1 MKKITTLAACVL
13 ALLGLYACNNDIN
26 KVFDNQT
33 LIEFQPAVVNAASVG
48 RTYPLLTVATSTT
61 AGATIAPQL
70 NLVGRQRSAELP
82 VRVFVD
88 PTSTASPSTY
98 TIANGGVATFAAA
111 GAPTSSTV
119 AMTITVAKA
128 SSAAAPFGNL
138 ILVIDSTSTDYK
150 PSQNYKR
157 IGYTFRQ

>member
-1 MKKITTLAACVL
+1 MKKIATVALSML
-13 ALLGLYACNNDIN
+13 ALIGLYACNNDLD
-26 KVFDNQT
+26 KVFDDQT
-33 LIEFQPAVVNAASVG
+33 LVEFQPAVVNAASVG
-48 RTYPLLTVATSTT
+48 RTYPLLTVVTSTT
-61 AGATIAPQL
+61 AGATVSPQL
-70 NLVGRQRSAELP
+70 NLVGRQRSADLP

-119 AMTITVAKA
+119 AMTITVARA
-128 SSAAAPFGNL
+128 SSATAPFGNL
-138 ILVIDSTSTDYK
+138 ILVIDSTSADYK